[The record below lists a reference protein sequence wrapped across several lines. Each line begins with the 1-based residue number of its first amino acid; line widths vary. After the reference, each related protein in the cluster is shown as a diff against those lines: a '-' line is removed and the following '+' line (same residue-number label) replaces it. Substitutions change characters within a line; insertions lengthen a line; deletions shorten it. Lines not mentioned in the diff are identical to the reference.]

1 MFDWDDLRLFAA
13 AARSG
18 SLAAA
23 GARLGLDASTV
34 GRRVARLESALQSTL
49 FVRSASGLCLTAT
62 GARLLETASEAEAIM
77 AKAARGEDDDPGGAV
92 RISAPEG
99 FGTAI
104 LAPGLKAFALGR
116 PRLRI
121 ELAAESG
128 FRSAG
133 RREVDV
139 AVTLSPQPGAR
150 VVVEPLTEYQ
160 LALFAAPEY
169 LARAGRP
176 ERIEDLGGHDLVGYV
191 DDLLYAPELR
201 YLDEIRSGLRPT
213 LASSSIRAQREIVL
227 SGGGVGVLPCFLS
240 TGLEPVL
247 LDHVLLT
254 RRFWINTHAE
264 VAATARVRTVRRWL
278 LERVDAARSV
288 LAPYEAAKAAS
299 ACLTSEPTVDVPDGQ
314 ARGV

>member
-13 AARSG
+13 AARAG

-23 GARLGLDASTV
+23 GDRLALDASTV
-34 GRRVARLESALQSTL
+34 GRRIARLESNLQSTL
-49 FVRSASGLCLTAT
+49 FIRSASGLSLTAT
-62 GARLLETASEAEAIM
+62 GARLLETAGEAEVIM
-77 AKAARGEDDDPGGAV
+77 AKAAGSEDDDASGGAV

-104 LAPGLKAFALGR
+104 LAPALKDFVHGR

-128 FRSAG
+128 FRSAN
-133 RREVDV
+133 RREVDM

-150 VVVEPLTEYQ
+150 VVVEPLAEYQ
-160 LALFAAPEY
+160 LALFASPSY
-169 LARAGRP
+169 LDRAGRP
-176 ERIEDLGGHDLVGYV
+176 ERVENLSDHDLVGYV

-201 YLDEIRSGLRPT
+201 YLDEIRTGLRPVLT
-213 LASSSIRAQREIVL
+213 SSSINAQREIVL

-247 LDHVLLT
+247 LNQVLLI
-254 RRFWINTHAE
+254 RRFWINTHTE
-264 VAATARVRTVRRWL
+264 VAATARVRSVRRWL
-278 LERVDAARSV
+278 RDLVNRAQRE
-288 LAPYEAAKAAS
+288 LAPY
-299 ACLTSEPTVDVPDGQ
+299 
-314 ARGV
+314 